1 MLASVSSSFTSQVAS
16 HGAYAVF
23 GLMAIDA
30 VFPAASELVML
41 YAGAVAAGV
50 FATASGVSILGWH
63 VGFGAG
69 AYVAMALAGTL
80 GYLAGALVGWGIGLY
95 GGRPLLERR
104 GRWLHLSPERLV
116 RAEAWFRRWGNV
128 GVLVGRVT
136 PVVRSFVSIPAG
148 VFEMP
153 LAPYTVLTLIGS
165 AIWAFAIAG
174 AGYALGTGYERFD
187 RSFRYAE
194 YAIVAGVLAGVAY
207 LIYRWVRAAKVNRR
221 AEDPAR

>member
-1 MLASVSSSFTSQVAS
+1 VLASISSSLTSQIAS
-16 HGAYAVF
+16 HGVYAVF
-23 GLMAIDA
+23 ILMAIDA

-50 FATASGVSILGWH
+50 FSSAHHVSVFGAK

-69 AYVAMALAGTL
+69 AYVVMALAGTL
-80 GYLAGALVGWGIGLY
+80 GYLVGAIIGWWVGLR

-104 GRWLHLSPERLV
+104 GRWLHITPENLE
-116 RAEAWFRRWGNV
+116 RAERWFERWGNV
-128 GVLVGRVT
+128 GVLVGRLT

-153 LAPYTVLTLIGS
+153 FWPYTLLTLAGS

-174 AGYALGTGYERFD
+174 AGYGLGSSYERFHHD
-187 RSFRYAE
+187 FRYAE
-194 YAIVAGVLAGVAY
+194 YAVVAGVLVLVAY
-207 LIYRWVRAAKVNRR
+207 LIYRLRKAATVTRR
-221 AEDPAR
+221 DDPAR